1 MAMVDSHANRI
12 ITEAE
17 ANLKLQ
23 LTLLSHSLNFAL
35 LEQSGFSII
44 DRETEVEY
52 WSGIVD
58 RRQGTVRMDR

>member
-1 MAMVDSHANRI
+1 M
-12 ITEAE
+12 TEAE

-23 LTLLSHSLNFAL
+23 LTLLPHSLNLAL